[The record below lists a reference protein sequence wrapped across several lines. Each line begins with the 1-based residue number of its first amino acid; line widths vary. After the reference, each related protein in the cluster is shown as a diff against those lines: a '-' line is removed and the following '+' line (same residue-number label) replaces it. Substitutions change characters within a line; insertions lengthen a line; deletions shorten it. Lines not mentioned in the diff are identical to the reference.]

1 MGIFDIFNKKKNNV
15 EKVEH
20 KVPEY
25 YGVTSDLLGEVE
37 DLASKYLVD
46 ESMLD
51 IYSKDKLE
59 VKYLNEA
66 RQELEEAL
74 KEAVCHRKVT
84 DMTENEKYQEI
95 KRNVF
100 DETQN
105 AASPRMVQDIKDIL
119 KIR

>member
-1 MGIFDIFNKKKNNV
+1 MREIEILGPAGSKEGIYAALNAGADAVYVGTSRFGARAFAKNPSV
-15 EKVEH
+15 E
-20 KVPEY
+20 
-25 YGVTSDLLGEVE
+25 
-37 DLASKYLVD
+37 
-46 ESMLD
+46 
-51 IYSKDKLE
+51 
-59 VKYLNEA
+59 
-66 RQELEEAL
+66 ELEEAL
-74 KEAVCHRKVT
+74 KEAVCHQKVT